1 MTILTK
7 GMGKV
12 LKEVIKTFKTK
23 NVEKIRPGG
32 DTRGFPL
39 TNSKGSV
46 IKNPQDKF
54 SEKSLKTSKYHQ
66 DLKRFN
72 EGISDYDPRKGKK

>member
-1 MTILTK
+1 MTLITK
-7 GMGKV
+7 GMGAI
-12 LKEVIKTFKTK
+12 IK
-23 NVEKIRPGG
+23 KIRPGG
-32 DTRGFPL
+32 DRRGFPI
-39 TNSKGSV
+39 TTSKGSV

-54 SEKSLKTSKYHQ
+54 SKKALKKSQYQQ